1 MEESCPRPDKC
12 QIVSTNRQPS
22 GIDKYRGQDHGYSNL
37 YIDNFARSQVD
48 SGLQINN
55 FLANN
60 MFSKRQV
67 EIFQDE
73 LNSNA
78 SSISKKSR

>member
-1 MEESCPRPDKC
+1 MTKKENVEELSIRPDKY
-12 QIVSTNRQPS
+12 QIANTNRQLS
-22 GIDKYRGQDHGYSNL
+22 GMDKHRGQDHGYSNL

-48 SGLQINN
+48 SELQINN

-67 EIFQDE
+67 
-73 LNSNA
+73 
-78 SSISKKSR
+78 